1 MILYVSRELF
11 FLLNKCL
18 YVYNCC
24 NLESVSRK
32 QYKIIRTSGDA
43 YREIELLENSYGE
56 TRDKYKLCGVTENTF
71 YFLKVNIYRKYIY
84 LLDKYGD
91 LIPADEIQKRDIY
104 KEVVSDI
111 SSLKRLEIKEKYRL
125 EKMVGAVRRKM
136 KNILKTKRISRQ
148 SQEGNK

>member
-1 MILYVSRELF
+1 MYITVATWNQSAGNSIRLSEPLEMRIVK
-11 FLLNKCL
+11 LNCWKT
-18 YVYNCC
+18 VTG
-24 NLESVSRK
+24 K
-32 QYKIIRTSGDA
+32 P
-43 YREIELLENSYGE
+43 E
-56 TRDKYKLCGVTENTF
+56 TNINFAGVTENTF

>member
-1 MILYVSRELF
+1 MILYVRRELF

-32 QYKIIRTSGDA
+32 HYKIIRTSGEA
-43 YREIELLENSYGE
+43 YREIELLENCYE
-56 TRDKYKLCGVTENTF
+56 EIRDKYKLCGVTEKTF

-84 LLDKYGD
+84 ILDKYGD

-104 KEVVSDI
+104 KEVLSDI

-125 EKMVGAVRRKM
+125 EKMMGAVRRKM
-136 KNILKTKRISRQ
+136 KNTLKTSD
-148 SQEGNK
+148 

>member
-1 MILYVSRELF
+1 M
-11 FLLNKCL
+11 

-32 QYKIIRTSGDA
+32 HYKIIRTSGEA
-43 YREIELLENSYGE
+43 YREIELLENCYE
-56 TRDKYKLCGVTENTF
+56 EIRDKYKLCGVTEKTF

-104 KEVVSDI
+104 KEVLSDI

-125 EKMVGAVRRKM
+125 EKMMGAVRRKM
-136 KNILKTKRISRQ
+136 KNTLKTSD
-148 SQEGNK
+148 